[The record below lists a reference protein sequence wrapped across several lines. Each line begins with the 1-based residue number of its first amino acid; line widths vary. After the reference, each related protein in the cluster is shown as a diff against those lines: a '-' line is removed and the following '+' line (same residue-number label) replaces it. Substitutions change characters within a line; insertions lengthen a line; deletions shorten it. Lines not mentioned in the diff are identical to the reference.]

1 MLTASKH
8 NTSIFWVFVG
18 DASEQQQ
25 GSRVSKCH
33 CSGSWNVQLPRGG
46 KSQLSPTGYRRNYD
60 AVGCQIRR
68 CQSIQTSV
76 HRSGDL
82 ENYPLSHCTGN
93 QWRVRNTG
101 VMWSYFRVPVMP
113 RSGHSADVAG
123 VPRWHRTVDCYSSQA
138 VHSRLDYCNSVLYS
152 LPWLRLQ
159 LLQSVLNSAARL
171 IWGLKRFDYI
181 SPVLIEL
188 HWLPYPQRVKYKVC
202 MLMFKCLKGL
212 APAYLVAFCTKGS
225 AVSGRSAL
233 RSAVR
238 GDLVVPS
245 HRTDWGLRAFAVAGP
260 SCWNEL
266 PVELRDLTVGPATFA
281 KHLKTHLF
289 WVGFFW

>member
-1 MLTASKH
+1 MNVVRNLGVILDENMTM
-8 NTSIFWVFVG
+8 
-18 DASEQQQ
+18 SEHIA
-25 GSRVSKCH
+25 RVCRN
-33 CSGSWNVQLPRGG
+33 CYYQLR
-46 KSQLSPTGYRRNYD
+46 
-60 AVGCQIRR
+60 QIRR
-68 CQSIQTSV
+68 IKRSLTANSITLLVLAS
-76 HRSGDL
+76 
-82 ENYPLSHCTGN
+82 
-93 QWRVRNTG
+93 
-101 VMWSYFRVPVMP
+101 
-113 RSGHSADVAG
+113 
-123 VPRWHRTVDCYSSQA
+123 

-152 LPWLRLQ
+152 LPWSRLQ

-171 IWGLKRFDYI
+171 IRGLKRFDHI

-266 PVELRDLTVGPATFA
+266 PVELRDLTVSPATFA

-289 WVGFFW
+289 RVGFF